1 MPNIKCQIPEI
12 EPPSETRSELMPGA
26 KNGVAKGVAEAEWMA
41 NDVRALFR
49 SGVIE

>member
-1 MPNIKCQIPEI
+1 
-12 EPPSETRSELMPGA
+12 MPGA